1 MQEMLPSVYQIS
13 AVGSP
18 HARRKRGLST
28 GTSAI
33 FSNLQPFPHRL
44 PHRHLKIPSP
54 CTLEGVAHLLGGESL
69 HLEFPT
75 RTIFEGIT
83 VGLNEG
89 DRIGIVGRNGDGKST
104 LMKILAGRLEPDS
117 GRVTVRGGTRIG
129 YLDQSDVLDD
139 DHTVGYAIVGDTPEY
154 EWASQAR
161 IRDVISGLVSDLPWD
176 AQVSSLSGGQRRR
189 VALASL
195 LAQEW
200 DVLMLDEPTNHLD
213 VEAITWLAGHLK
225 SRWSKNAGGLMVVT
239 HDRWFLDEIC
249 TDTWEVHDRIVEPF
263 EGGYAAYILQRVERD
278 RQAAAAE
285 AKRQNLMRKELAWLR
300 RGAPAR
306 TSKPKFRIDAAN
318 ALIADVPPV
327 RDTVELKK
335 MAVSRLGKDVVD
347 LENVSVVYDDPSMP
361 GGKRPVLKKVTW
373 RIAPGER
380 TGILGVNGAGK
391 STLLSLVT
399 SDLKPTEG
407 RVKHGKTVK
416 IATLTQQLDELNEVA
431 NDRVSDVIG
440 RKKRSYIADGKELSP
455 SQMLERLGFTSA
467 QLSTPVKDLS
477 GGQKRRLQLM
487 LILLDEPN
495 VLILDEPSN
504 DLDTDM
510 LAAMEDLL
518 DTWPGTLLVVS
529 HDRYLM
535 ERVTDQQYAVIDGS
549 FRHLPGGVDEY
560 LALSAAG
567 AGGSAAGSAQTLA
580 VSSAQA
586 SAEPDTPKVSG
597 AELRAAQ
604 KESGAIERRLAK
616 LSTEQEKL
624 SEQMSAHDA
633 SDYAG
638 LAALG
643 EQQQALQNEI
653 DELEMRWLEL
663 SELLG

>member
-1 MQEMLPSVYQIS
+1 M
-13 AVGSP
+13 
-18 HARRKRGLST
+18 
-28 GTSAI
+28 
-33 FSNLQPFPHRL
+33 
-44 PHRHLKIPSP
+44 
-54 CTLEGVAHLLGGESL
+54 AHLLGGESL

-176 AQVSSLSGGQRRR
+176 APVSSLSGGQRRR

-347 LENVSVVYDDPSMP
+347 LENVSVTYDDPSMP
-361 GGKRPVLKKVTW
+361 DGKRPVLKKVTW

-399 SDLKPTEG
+399 GDLKPTEG

-416 IATLTQQLDELNEVA
+416 IATLTQQLDELNEVE

-567 AGGSAAGSAQTLA
+567 AGGSAAGSAQA
-580 VSSAQA
+580 RAASSAQA
-586 SAEPDTPKVSG
+586 SAKPDTPKVSG

-604 KESGAIERRLAK
+604 KEAGAIERRLAK
-616 LSTEQEKL
+616 LAAEQEKL

-643 EQQQALQNEI
+643 EQQQTLQDEI

>member
-1 MQEMLPSVYQIS
+1 M
-13 AVGSP
+13 
-18 HARRKRGLST
+18 
-28 GTSAI
+28 
-33 FSNLQPFPHRL
+33 
-44 PHRHLKIPSP
+44 
-54 CTLEGVAHLLGGESL
+54 AHLLGGESL

-154 EWASQAR
+154 EWASQSR

-176 AQVSSLSGGQRRR
+176 APVSSLSGGQRRR

-399 SDLKPTEG
+399 GDLKPTEG
-407 RVKHGKTVK
+407 RAKHGKTVK

-567 AGGSAAGSAQTLA
+567 AGGSAAGSAQA
-580 VSSAQA
+580 RAASSAQA

-616 LSTEQEKL
+616 LATEQEKL

-643 EQQQALQNEI
+643 EQQQALQDEI